1 MKPLIW
7 CGSARKDLSAFP
19 DDARRR
25 SGFQLLRVQRGMD
38 PDDWKPMTTIGAG
51 VREIRVQDERCAWR
65 VIYLCDRPEGVYV
78 LHAFQKKTER
88 TSQRDIELARER
100 FRIFGRR

>member
-7 CGSARKDLSAFP
+7 CGSTRKELSAFP
-19 DDARRR
+19 DDARRQ
-25 SGFQLLRVQRGMD
+25 SGFQLLLVQRGQD
-38 PDDWKPMTTIGAG
+38 PDDWKPMTTIGPG

-65 VIYLCDRPEGVYV
+65 VIYLCDRPEGIYV

-100 FRIFGRR
+100 FRMIGRR